1 MSLAP
6 SETLGSSRRAHRLT
20 KHMFV
25 LGIDPGLA
33 RTGYAVV
40 EETPQGTR
48 AVCAGALLTDPEA
61 PIAERLSEL
70 FDDLT
75 RLVAEYQPQEAAIE
89 DLFVNKNLH
98 TATAVGRASG
108 VALLALARSGIPVHE
123 YTPSAVK
130 AAVCGYGDANKEQV
144 QRAVML
150 RLALEAPPTPAD
162 AADALAVA
170 LCHAQSS
177 PMRRAVEGA
186 R

>member
-1 MSLAP
+1 MSQ
-6 SETLGSSRRAHRLT
+6 GIHRLS

-40 EETPQGTR
+40 EESPEGSR

-61 PIAERLSEL
+61 PIADRLSEL

-75 RLVAEYQPQEAAIE
+75 RLVAEYRPDEAAIE
-89 DLFVNKNLH
+89 EVFVNRNLH
-98 TATAVGRASG
+98 TASAVGRAAG
-108 VALLALARSGIPVHE
+108 VSILAMARSGLAVHE

-130 AAVCGYGDANKEQV
+130 AAVCGFGDADKDQV
-144 QRAVML
+144 QRAVMR
-150 RLALEAPPTPAD
+150 RLGLEAPPSPAD
-162 AADALAVA
+162 ASDALAIA
-170 LCHAQSS
+170 LCHAQST
-177 PMRRAVEGA
+177 PMRRAIEGA